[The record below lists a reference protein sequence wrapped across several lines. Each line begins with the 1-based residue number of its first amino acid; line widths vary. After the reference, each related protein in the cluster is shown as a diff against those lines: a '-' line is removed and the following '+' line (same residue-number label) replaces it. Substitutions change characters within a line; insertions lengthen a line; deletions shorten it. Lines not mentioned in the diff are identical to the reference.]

1 MKRDRVQRKYVST
14 YQIAKEIEP
23 GKYEVLEKHDHY
35 SGDMLAARIRNKL
48 AESDPEHVYVVIRIP
63 RLVKT
68 YTYGTEE

>member
-1 MKRDRVQRKYVST
+1 MKRDRVQRKYVYT

-23 GKYEVLEKHDHY
+23 GKYEALDKHHY
-35 SGDMLAARIRNKL
+35 NGDMVAMRMRTKL
-48 AESDPEHVYVVIRIP
+48 AESDPEHTYVVITIP